1 MKFVQHPF
9 IRLGLFLALLVVVA
23 GAVVWGALRWDRAVR
38 DYAAHFR
45 GVGWME
51 APASE
56 SPSRI
61 FMDNDAYYWVAYA
74 REMAATG
81 AWRIRHTRLDN
92 PPDGRPVHWSQS
104 VSWLLLLAGGVRHG
118 ATGEGMAGAIEQ
130 AAIWVG
136 PGLLILL
143 LAGTGG
149 LVYRRLSLVP
159 ALVWVLNVATMGP
172 IIWAFHPLRPD
183 HHGLHLGF
191 VVSGVLCLVLGGMG
205 WVREGHGGAVGGGG
219 IWFRPLV
226 PPGRREARWL
236 FLASG
241 ILGGLGLWT
250 GASVQLLGLGLVTVG
265 AGLSVWM
272 LPKKGALAA
281 GVNYEPTLWR
291 WWGAGG
297 AVTGLVMYLVEYAPR
312 FPGMRLEVNHPL
324 YALCWVCI
332 GEFLARWSASKQEG
346 QRISMGWAVPLAA
359 GILLLPT
366 LLALGPAEWHAMR
379 DPLMQ
384 RLHVYID
391 EFRPY
396 GTAFSGAFYWNVV
409 RDFGLVPLFVAATVW
424 LARQKTL
431 RPPERAALGMAVV
444 VALGCAALTLWQ
456 ARWMNFFAGTGLLAA
471 VVGVTIWGQW
481 QARNGRGAGWFR
493 AGMVLLAVQALAF
506 GWAQRSDLH
515 LRDLSHERVGEW
527 IAPILQRQFAEK
539 LGAKDTN
546 GTFRVMGGPHMAARL
561 HYYGGMPNAA
571 SYYWENLDGLRAA
584 SDFFGGTDDQEAL
597 RIVRERGI
605 THVVLPPSAE
615 LVGLFHYVKTG
626 NASAGGARASLGG
639 RLLERPETLPPW
651 IWRDRT
657 LERSL
662 QRGYLFTGE
671 PIFGTLLV
679 FVIQPEFL
687 VAATAAEP

>member
-1 MKFVQHPF
+1 M
-9 IRLGLFLALLVVVA
+9 A
-23 GAVVWGALRWDRAVR
+23 GVVVWGTLRWDRAVKA
-38 DYAAHFR
+38 YPAHFR
-45 GVGWME
+45 GVGWLE

-92 PPDGRPVHWSQS
+92 PPEGRPVHWSQS
-104 VSWLLLLAGGVRHG
+104 VSWLLLAAGGIRHG
-118 ATGEGMAGAIEQ
+118 ATGEGMAVAIEQ

-149 LVYRRLSLVP
+149 LVYRRLGLAP
-159 ALVWVLNVATMGP
+159 ALVWVLNIATMGP

-191 VVSGVLCLVLGGMG
+191 MVSGVLCLVLGGMG
-205 WVREGHGGAVGGGG
+205 WVRSRDGEKVDAPAV
-219 IWFRPLV
+219 WFRPLV
-226 PPGRREARWL
+226 PPGPREARWL
-236 FLASG
+236 FMAAG

-250 GASVQLLGLGLVTVG
+250 GASVQLLGLGLVAVG
-265 AGLSVWM
+265 AALSMWM
-272 LPKKGALAA
+272 LPKKEASAATGMDFAPALWRVWGWAGALTA
-281 GVNYEPTLWR
+281 L
-291 WWGAGG
+291 
-297 AVTGLVMYLVEYAPR
+297 LLYLVEYAPR

-324 YALCWVCI
+324 YALSWVCI
-332 GEFLARWSASKQEG
+332 GEFLSRWSAAKREG
-346 QRISMGWAVPLAA
+346 RGISLYWAVPLAA
-359 GILLLPT
+359 GVLLLPA

-384 RLHVYID
+384 RLHGYID

-396 GTAFSGAFYWNVV
+396 GTAFPGTFGWNVV
-409 RDFGLVPLFVAATVW
+409 RDFGVVPLFVAGAVW
-424 LARQKTL
+424 LARHKEL
-431 RPPERAALGMAVV
+431 RPPERAALGMAGV
-444 VALGCAALTLWQ
+444 VALGYAALTLWQ

-471 VVGVTIWGQW
+471 VMGLSVWGPW
-481 QARNGRGAGWFR
+481 QIRAGRGPGWFR
-493 AGMVLLAVQALAF
+493 AGLALLAAQALAF

-515 LRDLSHERVGEW
+515 LRDLSRERVGEW
-527 IAPILQRQFAEK
+527 IAPMLQRQFAEK
-539 LGAKDTN
+539 LAAKDTN

-561 HYYGGMPNAA
+561 HYYGGVPNVA
-571 SYYWENLDGLRAA
+571 SYYWENLDGLKAA

-597 RIVRERGI
+597 RIARERGI

-626 NASAGGARASLGG
+626 NASEAGARASLGG
-639 RLLERPETLPPW
+639 RMLERPEALPPW
-651 IWRDRT
+651 LRRDRA
-657 LERSL
+657 LERAV
-662 QRGYLFTGE
+662 QPGYLFHGE
-671 PIFGTLLV
+671 PILGTLQV
-679 FVIQPEFL
+679 FVVEGAGL
-687 VAATAAEP
+687 